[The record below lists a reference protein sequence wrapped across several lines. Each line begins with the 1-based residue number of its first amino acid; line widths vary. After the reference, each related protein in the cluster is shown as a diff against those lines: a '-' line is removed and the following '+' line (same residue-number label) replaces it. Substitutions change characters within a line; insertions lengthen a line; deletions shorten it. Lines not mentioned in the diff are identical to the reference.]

1 MVRIGFVVSVVAIMV
16 SVGVASNGE
25 SLWQTGSQASLYADR
40 KASKVGDTLTVLI
53 VESASSS
60 SSASTDAKKSTQ
72 TEVGPGTGPIIKN
85 IPALGYEGSDQIKAS
100 GATSRTSKFVAKMT
114 VIVKRVTENGN
125 LEIEGTRVVQ
135 TNRDKEE
142 IKLTGVVR
150 PQDISPDNCVYS
162 TAIANA
168 QITHTGS
175 GPVSSRQKEGIVT
188 KLLRILF

>member
-1 MVRIGFVVSVVAIMV
+1 MIRTRFVVTIASLVALMTT
-16 SVGVASNGE
+16 SCAE
-25 SLWQTGSQASLYADR
+25 SLWQASSQNSLYADR
-40 KASKVGDTLTVLI
+40 KASKVGDILTVLI

-60 SSASTDAKKSTQ
+60 SSASTDAKKDTK
-72 TEVGPGTGPIIKN
+72 TEVGPGAGPIIKN
-85 IPALGYEGSDQIKAS
+85 IPALSYEGGDQIKAS
-100 GATSRTSKFVAKMT
+100 GSTTRTSKFVAKMT
-114 VIVKRVTENGN
+114 VTVKRITENGN

-142 IKLTGVVR
+142 IKLTGIVR
-150 PQDISPDNCVYS
+150 PEDITPDNCVYS

-168 QITHTGS
+168 QITHTGT